1 MAQCHRARKL
11 PHNLKVLLKRRKHT
25 QTHTQGKNWS
35 PVLIDLQD
43 IRSLTMNILMK
54 ILTVLCN
61 NKKKDLHFEGWVSL
75 LVDHW
80 LKLFLGYYFMCVCQV
95 ASIVSDSLRP
105 LKTVAHQAPLSM
117 GFSRQDYWSGLPCPL
132 PGDLPDPGI
141 EPGSCTFPTL
151 AGALFTTSATSEAP

>member
-1 MAQCHRARKL
+1 
-11 PHNLKVLLKRRKHT
+11 
-25 QTHTQGKNWS
+25 
-35 PVLIDLQD
+35 
-43 IRSLTMNILMK
+43 
-54 ILTVLCN
+54 
-61 NKKKDLHFEGWVSL
+61 
-75 LVDHW
+75 
-80 LKLFLGYYFMCVCQV
+80 MCVCQV

-141 EPGSCTFPTL
+141 EPGSCTSPTL